1 MTTSDKHSW
10 SIMRL
15 EGAGGDAHSTRRT
28 RTQSRIVS
36 DESRTGTAQGTP
48 NLKCQKYADCRIR
61 YYKFSTTAE
70 INSLSNTS
78 IVYVV
83 DSWIP
88 IHNAVD
94 MLSLI

>member
-1 MTTSDKHSW
+1 
-10 SIMRL
+10 MRL
-15 EGAGGDAHSTRRT
+15 KGVGGDSLTLCPGQSTSIRWTRSRT
-28 RTQSRIVS
+28 V
-36 DESRTGTAQGTP
+36 SRTGTAQGTP

-88 IHNAVD
+88 IHKCSRYALFD
-94 MLSLI
+94 MIRVV